1 MNEHT
6 DTVKWLKY
14 LLYVGIAA
22 LASTV
27 LAAIPLLNG
36 LSGWVSLP
44 ISAATVFL
52 MYKLQ
57 PANERYFKAAIFGA
71 VPLIIS
77 ILGRLGISF
86 LPLLGAICGLVA
98 QYQEFAAHGELIQAR
113 DPKLAG
119 KWSSLFWLQFAVTI
133 ISTLLGSVFAA
144 VLVASGSMDME
155 TATAMIV
162 VAVAIV
168 TLLLEV
174 LYLVYLKKAIRLLEQ
189 DVWVE

>member
-1 MNEHT
+1 MNENNT
-6 DTVKWLKY
+6 TQWLRY

-22 LASTV
+22 LANTV
-27 LAAIPLLNG
+27 LSAIPLLGG
-36 LSGWVSLP
+36 LSGWISLA

-57 PANERYFKAAIFGA
+57 SANERYFKAAIFGV

-98 QYQEFAAHGELIQAR
+98 QYQEFAAHGELIQQW
-113 DPKLAG
+113 DPKLAN
-119 KWSSLFWLQFAVTI
+119 KWGSLFWLQFAVTL

-162 VAVAIV
+162 VAVAMV

-174 LYLVYLKKAIRLLEQ
+174 LYLVYLKKTIRLLEQ
-189 DVWVE
+189 DVVVE